1 MNMNTALRAEE
12 TKAMIFISEAHEKL
26 REVRCED
33 EYHHKLLA
41 MSGGLD

>member
-1 MNMNTALRAEE
+1 MANTALRAEKQQE
-12 TKAMIFISEAHEKL
+12 LIFISEAHEKL